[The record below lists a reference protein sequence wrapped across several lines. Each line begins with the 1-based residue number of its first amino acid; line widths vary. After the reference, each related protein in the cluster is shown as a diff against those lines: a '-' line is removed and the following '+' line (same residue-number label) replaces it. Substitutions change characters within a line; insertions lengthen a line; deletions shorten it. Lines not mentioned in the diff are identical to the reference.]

1 MSLTVNI
8 LFFGNV
14 PNRDTENFVS
24 RLMDVYTNAWAKKSC
39 GFTVERTDNVISVHK
54 KEQTFSIEFL
64 NERYEGNYNDLGAFR
79 EWGAKYGLIIMVC
92 PAPEYWDNHID
103 ILQIRNLMHEKNRK
117 NDSIL
122 FLTRVE
128 DMMECVGEYRS
139 DIEKAVAIY
148 SALTDYPYS
157 NKTKLKEPTF
167 LLPLYGEA
175 SCRYMNQDTGN
186 YFAMPVNLVCD
197 LECASAYEIVLAD
210 MINRVTRERGMRISM
225 IGNNLFNKYLV
236 MKSFN
241 KLLGI
246 EGKEIRLA
254 VVGVTAAGKT
264 YFLED
269 VVHLLSR
276 RDRLDLTTTDTKDSF
291 RPFGN
296 FIGDATS
303 PGYKLTSATPKYAC
317 RHQNHYSSFL
327 YNKSNKKFRFSFL
340 DIPGEVIKN
349 EEPVV
354 NGEKIKLNRY
364 SLCKQ
369 LFDGIKR
376 TKTKIFIEKTWTDD
390 LGNKMKTVE
399 YNDGKNFEI
408 PEYDEKTNT
417 FTIHSKNTVR
427 SENYAEK
434 GDVFAWVNNNF
445 PQGFEQKPISGKEFI
460 ENYYDYDSDSAY
472 NALVDLFP
480 YLPNLKIDLGITQN
494 LYKEHVAYNFYF
506 YNFLFQATDVVLLS
520 KVINGKKNKEEDAT
534 WFNNSAALR
543 DLEDDNPKIRFYLG
557 IKGADTFFDK
567 DKFNN
572 YYRLLNQNNAVHN
585 IMYSAAAV
593 SVGKYLTGDSAPI
606 QPDEIYP
613 DKRTP
618 CPVDIVMMD
627 DEAKQTVLKAI
638 NTFCGIVGPEK
649 RFRVPRHTYFI
660 ASPIDSDYNIDDFEE
675 EVGINGDSKDP
686 NQRCY
691 FGSLQLI
698 EDIMKERDKKLPEGY
713 EATGEFLKFI
723 RGTDKN

>member
-1 MSLTVNI
+1 
-8 LFFGNV
+8 
-14 PNRDTENFVS
+14 
-24 RLMDVYTNAWAKKSC
+24 MDVYTNAWAKKSC

-175 SCRYMNQDTGN
+175 SCRYMNHDTGN

-317 RHQNHYSSFL
+317 RHKNHYSSFL
-327 YNKSNKKFRFSFL
+327 VNKSNKKFRFSFL
-340 DIPGEVIKN
+340 DIPGEVIKD
-349 EEPVV
+349 EESEV
-354 NGEKIKLNRY
+354 NGVRSQLKRY

-369 LFDGIKR
+369 LFDGIKS

-390 LGNKMKTVE
+390 KGNKMKTVE
-399 YNDGKNFEI
+399 YDDGKDFVI
-408 PEYDEKTNT
+408 PKYDENNNSYTT
-417 FTIHSKNTVR
+417 QSINTVR
-427 SENYAEK
+427 SESYAEK
-434 GDVFAWVNNNF
+434 EDVFAWMKEKF
-445 PQGFEQKPISGKEFI
+445 KGFKQKAISGKEFI

-480 YLPNLKIDLGITQN
+480 YLPNLKIDLGITQDI
-494 LYKEHVAYNFYF
+494 YKEHVAYNFYF
-506 YNFLFQATDVVLLS
+506 YCFLFQATDVVLLS
-520 KVINGKKNKEEDAT
+520 KVINGKKDDEEDAT
-534 WFNNSAALR
+534 WFNNSMYLKG
-543 DLEDDNPKIRFYLG
+543 LKQDNPEIRFYLG

-567 DKFNN
+567 SKFEN
-572 YYRLLNQNNAVHN
+572 YYKLLNQSNAVHN

-593 SVGKYLTGDSAPI
+593 SVGKYLTGDSNPI
-606 QPDEIYP
+606 QPDIIAP
-613 DKRTP
+613 NNNSLSSTP
-618 CPVDIVMMD
+618 CPVGIVKMD
-627 DEAKQTVLKAI
+627 NNAKQAVSDAI
-638 NTFCGIVGPEK
+638 DIFKGIVGADVS
-649 RFRVPRHTYFI
+649 FNVPRHTYFI
-660 ASPIDSDYNIDDFEE
+660 ASPIDNKYEINEFQKE
-675 EVGINGDSKDP
+675 GIRGRSKNPDH
-686 NQRCY
+686 RCY

-698 EDIMKERDKKLPEGY
+698 EDIMKERDKKLCESY

-723 RGTDKN
+723 RGTDSN